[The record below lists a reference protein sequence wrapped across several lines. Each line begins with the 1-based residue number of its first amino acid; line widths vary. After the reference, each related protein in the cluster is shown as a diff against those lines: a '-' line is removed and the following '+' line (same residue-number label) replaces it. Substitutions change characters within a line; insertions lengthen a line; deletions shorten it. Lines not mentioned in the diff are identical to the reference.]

1 MNCTMTSHR
10 TYKVG
15 RAGVIMG
22 VFDEPEMVYMI
33 NCGKVL
39 GTDDYW
45 TEGMTTW
52 AKVSSREVWTVS
64 AASPSAPPPLP
75 SAVVDP
81 SSTPASLLSPAESDI
96 RREVLVEIEMER
108 RRKAREEAAVRPA
121 VKVSRVSFFSIWWKT
136 TLVIYVACAALG
148 YLNSGEYGFGYMLG
162 QGLITAPLS
171 ALFFGGLIYAFSGGS
186 KSVGT
191 SAADHAKVIREFD
204 RSRVSKK

>member
-1 MNCTMTSHR
+1 MTTHKS
-10 TYKVG
+10 YKVG
-15 RAGVIMG
+15 RDGVILG
-22 VFDEPEMVYMI
+22 VFDEPEMVYMVS
-33 NCGKVL
+33 CGKVL

-52 AKVSSREVWTVS
+52 AKVSSRELWTVS
-64 AASPSAPPPLP
+64 AVAPSAPPPLP
-75 SAVVDP
+75 PASVGS
-81 SSTPASLLSPAESDI
+81 SSTPASQLSSAEWEI
-96 RREVLVEIEMER
+96 RREVLVEMEMER
-108 RRKAREEAAVRPA
+108 RRNSREVPANRPKANAG
-121 VKVSRVSFFSIWWKT
+121 RVSFFSIWWKT

>member
-1 MNCTMTSHR
+1 MTAHKI
-10 TYKVG
+10 YKVG
-15 RAGVIMG
+15 RDGAILG
-22 VFDEPEMVYMI
+22 VFDEPEMVYMVS
-33 NCGKVL
+33 CGKVL

-45 TEGMTTW
+45 AEGMTTW

-64 AASPSAPPPLP
+64 APAPSSPPPLP
-75 SAVVDP
+75 SPAVGP
-81 SSTPASLLSPAESDI
+81 SSPPASQLSSAEWDI
-96 RREVLVEIEMER
+96 RREVLVEMEMER
-108 RRKAREEAAVRPA
+108 RRKAREEAAARPA

-136 TLVIYVACAALG
+136 ALVIYAACAALG

-186 KSVGT
+186 KSAGT
-191 SAADHAKVIREFD
+191 SASDHAKVIREFD

>member
-1 MNCTMTSHR
+1 MSAYR
-10 TYKVG
+10 TFKVG
-15 RAGVIMG
+15 RDGAILG
-22 VFDEPEMVYMI
+22 VFDEPEMVYMVS
-33 NCGKVL
+33 CGKVL

-52 AKVSSREVWTVS
+52 AKVSSRELWTVS
-64 AASPSAPPPLP
+64 AVAPSAPPPLP
-75 SAVVDP
+75 SPAFGP
-81 SSTPASLLSPAESDI
+81 SSPPASQLSSAEWDI
-96 RREVLVEIEMER
+96 RREVLVEMEMER
-108 RRKAREEAAVRPA
+108 RRKAREEAAARPT

-136 TLVIYVACAALG
+136 ALVIYAACAALG

-186 KSVGT
+186 KSAGT
-191 SAADHAKVIREFD
+191 STSDHAKVIREFD